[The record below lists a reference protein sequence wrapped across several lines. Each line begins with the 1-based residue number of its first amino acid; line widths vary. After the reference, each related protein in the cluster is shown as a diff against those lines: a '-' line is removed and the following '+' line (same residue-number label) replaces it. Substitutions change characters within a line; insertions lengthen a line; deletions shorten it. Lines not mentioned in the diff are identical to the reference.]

1 MAPSLTDSKHREQPL
16 APHLRAE
23 RFWSAEWRGLE
34 PRGRSHGQPAFG
46 ALRHAWAAPASKGKR
61 DPLTGVGVRR
71 SEAVHAI
78 LGAPAAHGVPHI
90 DYAAAATAKRSQ
102 GYSVRN
108 SITRHAVRACPTLAD
123 RNAITGRGVE
133 YFVVVE
139 ARARA
144 RRARA
149 PRAASLSRA
158 PRSRPLLFSSS
169 ERAHPRESPPLLI
182 VLPSAHPTPH
192 PALLPQAG
200 SSRHARAPPPSSAS
214 RRVARDSIADVAA
227 DRPRLWRTEQTPPP
241 VSDYCFDWTRDDY
254 DEFDPVPV
262 PAAAQKPL
270 KPQKAAAAQRRAC
283 KRMSAAGRKQ
293 PRERDSWDPQS

>member
-1 MAPSLTDSKHREQPL
+1 MAPSLTDNKHREQPL
-16 APHLRAE
+16 APHLLAE

-78 LGAPAAHGVPHI
+78 LGAPAAHGVPNV
-90 DYAAAATAKRSQ
+90 DYASAATAKRTQ

-139 ARARA
+139 VGARGERESARAAA
-144 RRARA
+144 RPLSSSSESARA
-149 PRAASLSRA
+149 PRNEPPLVRAASVPPHHVRVCAPLPLLSPPCNRRGRPATRARRRRPRRRAASRA
-158 PRSRPLLFSSS
+158 TRSPTSRPTGRGCGARSR
-169 ERAHPRESPPLLI
+169 RRR
-182 VLPSAHPTPH
+182 PSATTASTGRATTTTSSTPC
-192 PALLPQAG
+192 PCPRRLRSR
-200 SSRHARAPPPSSAS
+200 SSRR
-214 RRVARDSIADVAA
+214 
-227 DRPRLWRTEQTPPP
+227 
-241 VSDYCFDWTRDDY
+241 
-254 DEFDPVPV
+254 
-262 PAAAQKPL
+262 
-270 KPQKAAAAQRRAC
+270 
-283 KRMSAAGRKQ
+283 KR
-293 PRERDSWDPQS
+293 